1 MIRGGSSYVS
11 SPPAFSNDAKRLLVC
26 SGNSVSVFSTA
37 TGLQVTSL
45 EGHSSLVTTVIVVP
59 ATTPATKILCYC
71 WTASL
76 DGTIRYWDFSVP
88 ELIKTIDIKFP
99 IFSMVIPSL
108 LRQPVE
114 MIGKPAKLFAYLSIE
129 ETKKLGN
136 QSKALLGQIRKC
148 NLTNS
153 RLIGGLTLAE
163 MEQPKFITISSSGN
177 FFGIRIKRKLHVWK
191 VPSSESEHAGVKKIT
206 LHHTKNLTVLAFHP
220 TQNIVA
226 AGDVTGRV
234 LIWRGFGNRTYVVG
248 DELGSQRSLNIEE
261 ERPGVRGDGDAES
274 CTTWH
279 WHPAEVNVLSFSS
292 DGAYLYSGGKEGV
305 LVVWQLDTG
314 KKKFL
319 PRIGS
324 PLLYY
329 TDSPDPSLSSISC
342 ADNQIHILKMP
353 SMGILKSI
361 SGIKLPCSFPEI
373 CKSMCNGVAFDQ
385 NNGLVALRTEDYCI
399 QFYSLFDDR
408 GISEVQVCERNHQ
421 PGDGV
426 TVVVTLVALSLDGA
440 MMLTAEEKL
449 AEEGLGGLVSLKFW
463 AMGPDKKFTLSTI
476 VYEPHRDAG
485 ISSVA
490 LNPVYCMAVSSS
502 YGGDF
507 KVWVCNKGIK
517 WTDLGL
523 TNSRWT
529 CHAVASYKKKPMTAA
544 AFSHDGSV
552 LAVAAETSITLW
564 DAYKN
569 VLLAVVGETITPIR
583 TLSFLGK
590 SEYLVSASWGYRP
603 QLSVWSMSKLCSSW
617 SYRLHVEAVASA
629 ADLLS
634 FAALVLLPE
643 SSKCSESNEAAFR
656 GRDGVILFFNASD
669 PIPIATWLVNKAKG
683 GALSFLN
690 QSSAEENM
698 FDGNAPRALLV
709 YINGD
714 HEYVLFNPYEKESN
728 ELSTIKRDGRPVVEE
743 SGKFGYASMYGD
755 LPVIELK
762 KCETPWV
769 ASERLWESIF
779 SGSSH
784 NLPPLTKLC
793 SAFLESLME
802 KRTTVPE

>member
-1 MIRGGSSYVS
+1 MIRGGRSYVS

-37 TGLQVTSL
+37 TALQVTSL
-45 EGHSSLVTTVIVVP
+45 EAHSALITAVIVVP
-59 ATTPATKILCYC
+59 DTTKVLNFC

-88 ELIKTIDIKFP
+88 ELIKTIDIKLP

-108 LRQPVE
+108 LRQPAE
-114 MIGKPAKLFAYLSIE
+114 MSEKAVKVFAYLSVE
-129 ETKKLGN
+129 DS
-136 QSKALLGQIRKC
+136 QSKGLRGQIRKC

-153 RLIGGLTLAE
+153 RLVGGLTLAE
-163 MEQPKFITISSSGN
+163 TEQPKLITISSCGN
-177 FFGIRIKRKLHVWK
+177 FFGIRIKRKLHIWK
-191 VPSSESEHAGVKKIT
+191 VPSSDSERTVLKII
-206 LHHTKNLTVLAFHP
+206 LHHTKNLTAFAIHP
-220 TQNIVA
+220 TQRIVA
-226 AGDVTGRV
+226 AGDMTGRV
-234 LIWRGFGNRTYVVG
+234 LIWRGFGNRTFAVG
-248 DELGSQRSLNIEE
+248 NELGNRRSLKNEE
-261 ERPGVRGDGDAES
+261 ERPGVRGDDDAES

-279 WHPAEVNVLSFSS
+279 WHPAKVNVLSFSS
-292 DGAYLYSGGKEGV
+292 DGSYLYSGGKEGV

-314 KKKFL
+314 NKKFL

-373 CKSMCNGVAFDQ
+373 CKGICNGVAFDQ
-385 NNGLVALRTEDYCI
+385 NNGLVALRTENYCI

-421 PGDGV
+421 PGDEV
-426 TVVVTLVALSLDGA
+426 TVVVTLVALSLDGSV
-440 MMLTAEEKL
+440 MLTAEEKL

-463 AMGPDKKFTLSTI
+463 TMGLVKKFTLSTI

-490 LNPVYCMAVSSS
+490 FNPIRCMAVSSS

-507 KVWVCNKGIK
+507 KVWVCNKGIEWK
-517 WTDLGL
+517 DLVL
-523 TNSRWT
+523 ANSRWT

-552 LAVAAETSITLW
+552 LAVAAETFITLW

-569 VLLAVVGETITPIR
+569 VLLAVVGESITPIG

-590 SEYLVSASWGYRP
+590 SEYLVSASWGSKP
-603 QLSVWSMSKLCSSW
+603 QLSVWNMSKLCSSW

-629 ADLLS
+629 TDLLS

-643 SSKCSESNEAAFR
+643 SSKCSESDEAALR
-656 GRDGVILFFNASD
+656 GRDGVILFFNATD
-669 PIPIATWLVNKAKG
+669 PVPVATWLVNKAKG

-690 QSSAEENM
+690 QSTTGENM
-698 FDGNAPRALLV
+698 FDGNAPKALLV

-714 HEYVLFNPYEKESN
+714 HEYIIFNPYDKEFN
-728 ELSTIKRDGRPVVEE
+728 ELSTIKQDGHPAVEE
-743 SGKFGYASMYGD
+743 SGKFGYASIYGE

-762 KCETPWV
+762 KSETPWV
-769 ASERLWESIF
+769 PSERPWETIF
-779 SGSSH
+779 SGPSH

-802 KRTTVPE
+802 KRTAVAE